1 CTITSTWRRCF
12 KKNKGSQSTGRGR
25 KGLGTTIHLAI
36 TSNGC
41 INCQLFPAQRQDC
54 KTVEQ
59 LWPWE
64 EIDFVVADKGYDN
77 GNIRNFIKSKNA
89 IPVIPYKGVYLPND
103 SNLTP
108 EDFYDTKIYRNGI
121 LLKGFLADLR
131 KIKEL
136 PCVLI
141 SLTPPS
147 SALSHWLLLNY
158 SNYFVNSAIYL
169 ITKV

>member
-1 CTITSTWRRCF
+1 MNCTITSTWRRCF

-36 TSNGC
+36 TSNAC

-59 LWPWE
+59 LWQDWPWE

-103 SNLTP
+103 SN
-108 EDFYDTKIYRNGI
+108 FNAR
-121 LLKGFLADLR
+121 GFL
-131 KIKEL
+131 
-136 PCVLI
+136 
-141 SLTPPS
+141 
-147 SALSHWLLLNY
+147 
-158 SNYFVNSAIYL
+158 
-169 ITKV
+169 